1 MTKLSRATAS
11 LLGASA
17 LSLAFAV
24 SPVSFDPVSG
34 EFASVTADA
43 RGGGGGGPGGGPGD
57 GPGGPGANGV
67 GNAGGHGPGEAGRG
81 GPGNGYGRDN
91 APGQVGKSDFG
102 QSTADQAR
110 GRGQGNAFGHSTS
123 ETAYGKSNHGAL
135 ASALGSLNAAHALS
149 KGNTPPA
156 SPNSVVG
163 QLAAYR
169 DSMNAAIA
177 ATTQEE
183 RDVALQEAEA
193 SLQAAANKDVTDE
206 TRSAVN
212 DMLGIDTAAL
222 DSPPGTQ

>member
-1 MTKLSRATAS
+1 MTKLSRTTAS
-11 LLGASA
+11 LLGATA
-17 LSLAFAV
+17 LSLAFAAA
-24 SPVSFDPVSG
+24 PVSFDPGSG
-34 EFASVTADA
+34 KFVSVTADA
-43 RGGGGGGPGGGPGD
+43 RGGGGNGGD
-57 GPGGPGANGV
+57 N
-67 GNAGGHGPGEAGRG
+67 GNAGGNGNGAADAGRG

-102 QSTADQAR
+102 SSTADQAR
-110 GRGQGNAFGHSTS
+110 GRGNANAFGHSTS
-123 ETAYGKSNHGAL
+123 ETAHGKSDYGAM
-135 ASALGSLNAAHALS
+135 ANALGSLNAAHALS

-169 DSMNAAIA
+169 DAMNAAIA

-183 RDVALQEAEA
+183 RDIALQDAEE

-212 DMLGIDTAAL
+212 DMLGIDTTAL

>member
-1 MTKLSRATAS
+1 MTRFSRLSAS
-11 LLGASA
+11 LLGATA
-17 LSLAFAV
+17 LSLGFAV
-24 SPVSFDPVSG
+24 APMSLDLGSTGLVV
-34 EFASVTADA
+34 ATAHAKD
-43 RGGGGGGPGGGPGD
+43 GGGG
-57 GPGGPGANGV
+57 N
-67 GNAGGHGPGEAGRG
+67 GNAGGNGHGNGAADAGRG

-102 QSTADQAR
+102 SSTADQAR
-110 GRGQGNAFGHSTS
+110 GRGNANAFGHSTS
-123 ETAYGKSNHGAL
+123 ETAHGKKDYGAM

-149 KGNTPPA
+149 KGNTPSA

-183 RDVALQEAEA
+183 RDLALQEAEA

>member
-1 MTKLSRATAS
+1 MTKLSRFTAG
-11 LLGASA
+11 LLGATA

-24 SPVSFDPVSG
+24 APVSFDPASG
-34 EFASVTADA
+34 KFASVTADA
-43 RGGGGGGPGGGPGD
+43 RGGGNGGD
-57 GPGGPGANGV
+57 N
-67 GNAGGHGPGEAGRG
+67 GNAGGNGQGNGHGNGGAAADGGRG

-91 APGQVGKSDFG
+91 APGQVGKSDVG
-102 QSTADQAR
+102 QSTADQSR
-110 GRGQGNAFGHSTS
+110 GRGHGNAFGHSTS
-123 ETAYGKSNHGAL
+123 ETAHGYSNHGAL

-169 DSMNAAIA
+169 DAMNEAIA
-177 ATTQEE
+177 APTQQA
-183 RDVALQEAEA
+183 RDAALQDAEE

-222 DSPPGTQ
+222 DSPPGAQ

>member
-1 MTKLSRATAS
+1 MTRFSRVAAS
-11 LLGASA
+11 LLGATA
-17 LSLAFAV
+17 LSLAFAIA
-24 SPVSFDPVSG
+24 PMSFDLGSRDLG
-34 EFASVTADA
+34 LATAQA
-43 RGGGGGGPGGGPGD
+43 KGGGGGNGGG
-57 GPGGPGANGV
+57 NGQ
-67 GNAGGHGPGEAGRG
+67 GNGHGPGGAVGDAGRG
-81 GPGNGYGRDN
+81 GPGNGHGRDN

-102 QSTADQAR
+102 QTTADQAR

-123 ETAYGKSNHGAL
+123 ETATGKSNHGSL

-156 SPNSVVG
+156 ALNSRVG

-169 DSMNAAIA
+169 DYMNVAIEA
-177 ATTQEE
+177 PTQEE
-183 RDVALQEAEA
+183 RDLALENAEH